1 MNTTLKICTLKQW
14 VLLTLLVMACLPWTH
29 ALSQTTAVPSAEEM
43 IERLSTGRSRG
54 MGTANSRNLVVVP
67 MVPSVPI
74 ETVSLPAPTV
84 PISVPISVSTSIA
97 TSTTAPSIAVT
108 QPSVIAD
115 KPSIDLDIRFDVNSA
130 AIRNES
136 KEVLSNLQRAMQSEA
151 LKALRFV
158 IEGHTDVSGRADT
171 NLKLSQARADAV
183 RTMLVLAGINQDRL
197 KSMGKGS
204 TEPVNKTNRFASENR
219 RVRIL
224 SE

>member
-1 MNTTLKICTLKQW
+1 
-14 VLLTLLVMACLPWTH
+14 
-29 ALSQTTAVPSAEEM
+29 
-43 IERLSTGRSRG
+43 
-54 MGTANSRNLVVVP
+54 
-67 MVPSVPI
+67 
-74 ETVSLPAPTV
+74 
-84 PISVPISVSTSIA
+84 
-97 TSTTAPSIAVT
+97 
-108 QPSVIAD
+108 
-115 KPSIDLDIRFDVNSA
+115 
-130 AIRNES
+130 
-136 KEVLSNLQRAMQSEA
+136 MQSEA